1 MDMTIV
7 DGKGGKG
14 RTTAALHPPIFLY
27 FIRLLSSSISLADAS
42 LSLSLSLHPLRVHTR
57 TLYAY
62 CHMRAQKGSTTKGDD
77 DAMIRCWSRLLSQDD
92 GH

>member
-42 LSLSLSLHPLRVHTR
+42 LSLSLSLSTPLTR
-57 TLYAY
+57 THTHTIRVLSHA
-62 CHMRAQKGSTTKGDD
+62 CTKRIDDKGGRRRYDP
-77 DAMIRCWSRLLSQDD
+77 LLVTFTLA
-92 GH
+92 G